1 MTLALVVA
9 VTLAQAEVT
18 PPPTTEAPAAAVE
31 VPKATPG
38 TEQVRAAMRNYVSG
52 ERLTVIPFGFAGI
65 ANIAAGSVFLT
76 QGNSHHLTWD
86 AGWTA
91 LAFGVV
97 ELAAGIAF
105 NLSNAGKARK
115 LDLLL
120 DEDPKKFAEQETK
133 RMQRIRDFN
142 QPLLLGVEAV
152 LTGAGA
158 LTAAIGYANHSDGTI
173 GLGLGLA
180 VEALIL
186 YVLDWTVLDRA
197 RGYASVLEAF
207 DVR

>member
-18 PPPTTEAPAAAVE
+18 PPPSTEAPAAAVE
-31 VPKATPG
+31 APKAVPG
-38 TEQVRAAMRNYVSG
+38 KEQVRAAMRNYVSG
-52 ERLTVIPFGFAGI
+52 ERLTVIPFAFAGL
-65 ANIAAGSVFLT
+65 ANIAGGSVFLT

-86 AGWTA
+86 AGWSA

-120 DEDPKKFAEQETK
+120 DEDPKKFAEQET
-133 RMQRIRDFN
+133 
-142 QPLLLGVEAV
+142 
-152 LTGAGA
+152 
-158 LTAAIGYANHSDGTI
+158 
-173 GLGLGLA
+173 
-180 VEALIL
+180 
-186 YVLDWTVLDRA
+186 
-197 RGYASVLEAF
+197 
-207 DVR
+207 

>member
-1 MTLALVVA
+1 MTIALAVLSLS
-9 VTLAQAEVT
+9 LAQA
-18 PPPTTEAPAAAVE
+18 PPEAVAVS
-31 VPKATPG
+31 KTG

-52 ERLTVIPFGFAGI
+52 ERLTVIPFGFAGL

-76 QGNSHHLTWD
+76 RGNAQHLTWD
-86 AGWTA
+86 AGWCA

-133 RMQRIRDFN
+133 RLQRIRDFN

-152 LTGAGA
+152 VAGAGA
-158 LTAAIGYANHSDGTI
+158 LTAAIGYANRSDGTI

-197 RGYASVLEAF
+197 RGYASVLETF
-207 DVR
+207 